1 MSRSDLPRD
10 VPFLVLGEKME
21 GSFVISSYSLNL
33 KTIHFFVFTKWK
45 HATACHS
52 SIIIIM

>member
-33 KTIHFFVFTKWK
+33 KTIHFFVFTK
-45 HATACHS
+45 S
-52 SIIIIM
+52 SS